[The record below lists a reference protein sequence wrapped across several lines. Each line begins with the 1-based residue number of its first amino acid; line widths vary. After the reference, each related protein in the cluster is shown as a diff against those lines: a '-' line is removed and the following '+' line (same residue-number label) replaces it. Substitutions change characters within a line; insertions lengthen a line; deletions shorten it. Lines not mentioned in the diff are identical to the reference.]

1 MQETFLTEFQKRGYF
16 NQCTDESGLIELM
29 SKSKIKAYIGF
40 DCTAPSLH
48 VGSLMQIM
56 CLRLLQKYGHQPI
69 VLLGGGTT
77 LIGDPSGKEETRKIL
92 DKKEIDKNIKSIEN
106 VFKIFL
112 KSKNSKTKPIFVNNY
127 AWLSKLNYINFLR
140 EIGKHFTINKMLT
153 FDSVKLRLEREQSLS
168 YMEFNYMMLQAYDF
182 YELNRRYK
190 CILQMGGSDQW
201 GNIINGID
209 LIKRKDKKLVYG
221 LTTPLLTLS
230 SGAKMGKTEKGA
242 IWLNKKMLSPYDY
255 WQFWRNTDDNDVF
268 NFLKLF
274 TDLDLEQIDSL
285 KNNGQDINKVKI
297 LLANEAT
304 TMLHGVKA
312 AKDSEITA
320 QKTFVDKSIGKDLP
334 IIKVKK
340 NTIAKG
346 INIFDLVLQT
356 KLANSKGEIRR
367 MIKNNG
373 LKINNEVLK
382 DETKIINQNNFDENN
397 NMKGFSRKKTTRNSK
412 DYLAF
417 SFFCFLIFSTALTIN
432 LGVKV
437 LIGFTVVLI
446 SFGEPFILKLTPT
459 TPSPVFFPTRISPT
473 TGIEA
478 IIEFNLVAGTK
489 VPRKLT
495 VFPLST

>member
-16 NQCTDESGLIELM
+16 NQCTDQTSLIDLM

-92 DKKEIDKNIKSIEN
+92 NKKEIDKNIKSIEN
-106 VFKIFL
+106 VFRIFL

-190 CILQMGGSDQW
+190 CILQIGGSDQW
-201 GNIINGID
+201 GNIINGTD
-209 LIKRKDKKLVYG
+209 LIRRKDKKLAYG

-230 SGAKMGKTEKGA
+230 SGTKMGKTEKGA

-274 TDLDLEQIDSL
+274 TDLNLEQIDSL

-304 TMLHGVKA
+304 AMLHGIKA

-320 QKTFVDKSIGKDLP
+320 LKTFVDKSIGKDLP

-340 NTIAKG
+340 NTIANG

-373 LKINNEVLK
+373 LRINNEVLK

-397 NMKGFSRKKTTRNSK
+397 NMKVSHGKKQH
-412 DYLAF
+412 
-417 SFFCFLIFSTALTIN
+417 
-432 LGVKV
+432 V
-437 LIGFTVVLI
+437 
-446 SFGEPFILKLTPT
+446 
-459 TPSPVFFPTRISPT
+459 
-473 TGIEA
+473 
-478 IIEFNLVAGTK
+478 IIK
-489 VPRKLT
+489 II
-495 VFPLST
+495 

>member
-16 NQCTDESGLIELM
+16 SQCTDQSALDDLM

-40 DCTAPSLH
+40 DCTASSLH

-92 DKKEIDKNIKSIEN
+92 DKKEINKNIKSIEN

-112 KSKNSKTKPIFVNNY
+112 KAKNSKTKPIFVNNY
-127 AWLSKLNYINFLR
+127 SWLSKLNYISFLR

-182 YELNRRYK
+182 YELNKRIK
-190 CILQMGGSDQW
+190 CVLQIGGSDQW
-201 GNIINGID
+201 GNIVNGTD
-209 LIKRKDKKLVYG
+209 LIKRKDKKQAYG
-221 LTTPLLTLS
+221 LTTPLITLS

-255 WQFWRNTDDNDVF
+255 WQFWRNTDDKDVI

-274 TDLDLEQIDSL
+274 TDLDIEKIDNL
-285 KNNGQDINKVKI
+285 KNNQDINQLKI
-297 LLANEAT
+297 LLANETT
-304 TMLHGVKA
+304 TMLHGSKA

-320 QKTFVDKSIGKDLP
+320 KKTFKDKSIGKDLP
-334 IIKVKK
+334 TVKIKKSEI
-340 NTIAKG
+340 TSG
-346 INIFDLVLQT
+346 INILDLVLLT
-356 KLANSKGEIRR
+356 KLANSKGEVRR

-373 LKINNEVLK
+373 LKINNK
-382 DETKIINQNNFDENN
+382 TTTDETKIFYENNFNQDDG
-397 NMKGFSRKKTTRNSK
+397 MKVSHGKKQHV
-412 DYLAF
+412 
-417 SFFCFLIFSTALTIN
+417 I
-432 LGVKV
+432 VK
-437 LIGFTVVLI
+437 IT
-446 SFGEPFILKLTPT
+446 
-459 TPSPVFFPTRISPT
+459 
-473 TGIEA
+473 
-478 IIEFNLVAGTK
+478 
-489 VPRKLT
+489 
-495 VFPLST
+495 

>member
-1 MQETFLTEFQKRGYF
+1 MQETFLTEFKKRGYF
-16 NQCTDESGLIELM
+16 SQCTDETSLSELM
-29 SKSKIKAYIGF
+29 SKGKIIAYIGF

-92 DKKEIDKNIKSIEN
+92 NKKGVDKNIKSIEN

-112 KSKNSKTKPIFVNNY
+112 KSKNSKIKPIFVNNY

-182 YELNRRYK
+182 YELNKRHK
-190 CILQMGGSDQW
+190 CILQIGGSDQW
-201 GNIINGID
+201 GNIVNGAD
-209 LIKRKDKKLVYG
+209 LIKRKDKKLAYG

-230 SGAKMGKTEKGA
+230 SGVKMGKTEKGA

-255 WQFWRNTDDNDVF
+255 WQFWRNTDDKDVV
-268 NFLKLF
+268 NFLRLF
-274 TDLDLEQIDSL
+274 TDLDIEQIDSL
-285 KNNGQDINKVKI
+285 KNNSQDINKLKI

-304 TMLHGVKA
+304 SMLHGAKA
-312 AKDSEITA
+312 AKDSELTA
-320 QKTFVDKSIGKDLP
+320 QKTFGDKSIGKNLP
-334 IIKVKK
+334 TIKIKRNIITIGV
-340 NTIAKG
+340 NTL
-346 INIFDLVLQT
+346 DLVLQT

-373 LKINNEVLK
+373 LKINNEVIT
-382 DETKIINQNNFDENN
+382 DEAKIINQDNFDQDN
-397 NMKGFSRKKTTRNSK
+397 NMKVSHGKKQH
-412 DYLAF
+412 
-417 SFFCFLIFSTALTIN
+417 
-432 LGVKV
+432 V
-437 LIGFTVVLI
+437 
-446 SFGEPFILKLTPT
+446 
-459 TPSPVFFPTRISPT
+459 
-473 TGIEA
+473 
-478 IIEFNLVAGTK
+478 IIK
-489 VPRKLT
+489 II
-495 VFPLST
+495 

>member
-1 MQETFLTEFQKRGYF
+1 MQETFLTEFKKRGYF
-16 NQCTDESGLIELM
+16 SQCTDETSLSELM
-29 SKSKIKAYIGF
+29 SKGKIIAYIGF

-92 DKKEIDKNIKSIEN
+92 NKKGVDKNIKSIEN

-112 KSKNSKTKPIFVNNY
+112 KSKNSKIKPIFVNNY

-182 YELNRRYK
+182 YELNKRYK
-190 CILQMGGSDQW
+190 CILQIGGSDQW
-201 GNIINGID
+201 GNIVNGTD
-209 LIKRKDKKLVYG
+209 LIKRKDKKLTYG

-230 SGAKMGKTEKGA
+230 SGIKMGKTERGA
-242 IWLNKKMLSPYDY
+242 VWLNKKMLSSYDY
-255 WQFWRNTDDNDVF
+255 WQFWRNTDDKDVV

-274 TDLDLEQIDSL
+274 TDLDLEQIDKL
-285 KNNGQDINKVKI
+285 KNNNQDINKLKI

-304 TMLHGVKA
+304 TMLHGAKA
-312 AKDSEITA
+312 AKDSELTA
-320 QKTFVDKSIGKDLP
+320 KKTFGDKSIGKNLP
-334 IIKVKK
+334 TIKIKRNII
-340 NTIAKG
+340 TMG
-346 INIFDLVLQT
+346 INILDLVLQT

-373 LKINNEVLK
+373 LKINNEVIT
-382 DETKIINQNNFDENN
+382 DEAKIINQDNFDQDN
-397 NMKGFSRKKTTRNSK
+397 NMKVSHGKKQH
-412 DYLAF
+412 
-417 SFFCFLIFSTALTIN
+417 
-432 LGVKV
+432 V
-437 LIGFTVVLI
+437 
-446 SFGEPFILKLTPT
+446 
-459 TPSPVFFPTRISPT
+459 
-473 TGIEA
+473 
-478 IIEFNLVAGTK
+478 IIK
-489 VPRKLT
+489 II
-495 VFPLST
+495 